1 MRVLLAEDEKRMVA
15 AIGPYKTGGVSSLYA
30 ERNCA
35 PVLYVIYHIL
45 FWIKVLYTD
54 VFLDKTSFL
63 FMQVD
68 RCLTKYAKIA
78 YLWVNV
84 QFYKYSK
91 IAYFSL
97 YLGLLGF
104 RIIMRKQ
111 GVEQLVDISLT
122 LGGFF
127 LG

>member
-1 MRVLLAEDEKRMVA
+1 
-15 AIGPYKTGGVSSLYA
+15 
-30 ERNCA
+30 
-35 PVLYVIYHIL
+35 
-45 FWIKVLYTD
+45 
-54 VFLDKTSFL
+54 
-63 FMQVD
+63 MQVNGYI
-68 RCLTKYAKIA
+68 TKYAKIE
-78 YLWVNV
+78 YLWIDV

>member
-1 MRVLLAEDEKRMVA
+1 M
-15 AIGPYKTGGVSSLYA
+15 
-30 ERNCA
+30 
-35 PVLYVIYHIL
+35 
-45 FWIKVLYTD
+45 LYTD

-63 FMQVD
+63 FMQVESYV
-68 RCLTKYAKIA
+68 TKYAKIA

-91 IAYFSL
+91 IAYFGF
-97 YLGLLGF
+97 YLGLFSF

-111 GVEQLVDISLT
+111 GVKQRIDIVVT
-122 LGGFF
+122 LDRFF

>member
-1 MRVLLAEDEKRMVA
+1 M
-15 AIGPYKTGGVSSLYA
+15 
-30 ERNCA
+30 
-35 PVLYVIYHIL
+35 
-45 FWIKVLYTD
+45 LYTD

-68 RCLTKYAKIA
+68 WCITKYAKIA
-78 YLWVNV
+78 YLKVDV

-91 IAYFSL
+91 FAYFRF
-97 YLGLLGF
+97 YLGLFGWCV
-104 RIIMRKQ
+104 IVMRKQ
-111 GVEQLVDISLT
+111 GVEQLVDIGLT

>member
-1 MRVLLAEDEKRMVA
+1 M
-15 AIGPYKTGGVSSLYA
+15 
-30 ERNCA
+30 
-35 PVLYVIYHIL
+35 
-45 FWIKVLYTD
+45 LYTD
-54 VFLDKTSFL
+54 VFLDKTSIL

-68 RCLTKYAKIA
+68 GCITKYAKIA
-78 YLWVNV
+78 YLWINV
-84 QFYKYSK
+84 RFYKYSK
-91 IAYFSL
+91 IAYFKF

-111 GVEQLVDISLT
+111 GVEQLVNLTLT

>member
-1 MRVLLAEDEKRMVA
+1 
-15 AIGPYKTGGVSSLYA
+15 
-30 ERNCA
+30 
-35 PVLYVIYHIL
+35 
-45 FWIKVLYTD
+45 
-54 VFLDKTSFL
+54 
-63 FMQVD
+63 MQVD

-78 YLWVNV
+78 YLWVDV

-97 YLGLLGF
+97 YLGLFGW
-104 RIIMRKQ
+104 RVIVMRKQ

>member
-1 MRVLLAEDEKRMVA
+1 M
-15 AIGPYKTGGVSSLYA
+15 
-30 ERNCA
+30 
-35 PVLYVIYHIL
+35 
-45 FWIKVLYTD
+45 LYTD

-68 RCLTKYAKIA
+68 GYITKYAKIA
-78 YLWVNV
+78 YLKVDV

-91 IAYFSL
+91 IAYFYF
-97 YLGLLGF
+97 YLGLFSF
-104 RIIMRKQ
+104 RIVMRKQ
-111 GVEQLVDISLT
+111 GVEQLVDIGVT